1 MYSCFNIALCAV
13 GNLYVKMTKV
23 LLTDIRKLNDTKIY
37 LLTDQVSSFDGI
49 SNIDIMEFNKAQF
62 SYHDQL
68 IVAKK
73 ALKENDCVLL
83 IDADHKF
90 LSETKI
96 QVTCESF
103 DSGCYPELCFDDEFP
118 WSMRGFL
125 NGENKDVP
133 YGKEFEKFCIENNY
147 DLDGV
152 KHIQESFLLIKE
164 KDEEK
169 KKRFFEAWEKLSDFC
184 NTKDKNRGR
193 KVLGAGEG
201 YSLSVALKHADMK
214 IQDNKDYRNLL
225 SGFRHLRYE
234 KKVDKFED
242 LW

>member
-13 GNLYVKMTKV
+13 GNLYVEMTKV
-23 LLTDIRKLNDTKIY
+23 LLRDVRKLNDIKIY
-37 LLTDQVSSFDGI
+37 LLTDQVSSFNDI
-49 SNIDIMEFNKAQF
+49 NNIDIIEFKKPKF

-73 ALKENDCVLL
+73 SLEENDCVLL

-90 LSETKI
+90 SSGLKI
-96 QVTCESF
+96 NVTCDSF
-103 DSGCYPELCFDDEFP
+103 ECGCYPELSFDDEFP

-133 YGKEFEKFCIENNY
+133 YGKEFKQFCQENGY
-147 DLDGV
+147 ITDGV

-164 KDEEK
+164 TNYDKKKKLFDAWENLSTFCNKKDE
-169 KKRFFEAWEKLSDFC
+169 D
-184 NTKDKNRGR
+184 RGR

-201 YSLSVALKHADMK
+201 YSLSVALTYADMK
-214 IQDNKDYRNLL
+214 IQNNIEYRNLL
-225 SGFRHLRYE
+225 ENFQHLRNE
-234 KKVDKFED
+234 KNFLTNLKS
-242 LW
+242 